1 MKRRKKIFAL
11 GICMLVMLGSVTTAS
26 AYNGKFAFDLSSGWF
41 SSWDYSST
49 VYKASTDENPV
60 VSATYTNDKTN
71 SFTYDVVNSNS
82 ESRVTPMTKTGTFGL
97 TQFSRNTTQQNYQY
111 RLGVK
116 RESGAW
122 NSSASVEGLW
132 NIDSY

>member
-1 MKRRKKIFAL
+1 MKRTKKNFTL
-11 GICMLVMLGSVTTAS
+11 GLCMFIMLASVITAS
-26 AYNGKFAFDLSSGWF
+26 AYNGKFAFNLSSGWF
-41 SSWDYSST
+41 SPWDYSSV
-49 VYKASTDENPV
+49 VYKASVDENPV
-60 VSATYTNDKTN
+60 VSATYTNDNTN

-111 RLGVK
+111 RLRVK
-116 RESGAW
+116 RETGAW

>member
-1 MKRRKKIFAL
+1 MKRTKKFFTL
-11 GICMLVMLGSVTTAS
+11 SICMFVMIGSVTTAS

-41 SSWDYSST
+41 SPWDYTSE
-49 VYKASTDENPV
+49 VYKVSANENPV
-60 VSATYTNDKTN
+60 VSATYTNDKAN

-82 ESRVTPMTKTGTFGL
+82 ESRVTPMTKKGTFGL

-111 RLGVK
+111 RLRVK
-116 RESGAW
+116 RETGAW

>member
-1 MKRRKKIFAL
+1 MKRTKKFFTL
-11 GICMLVMLGSVTTAS
+11 GICMFVMFGSVTIAS

-41 SSWDYSST
+41 SPWDYTSE
-49 VYKASTDENPV
+49 VYKVSANENPV
-60 VSATYTNDKTN
+60 VSATYTNDKAN

-82 ESRVTPMTKTGTFGL
+82 ESRVTPMTKKGTFDL

-111 RLGVK
+111 RLRVK
-116 RESGAW
+116 RETGAW